1 MPPFLS
7 VRFLFTNFA
16 GSNTMGR
23 KLNRFNL
30 WLRRQSHL
38 SVLLVAGAV
47 IVLLFSNEETSMA
60 RSQELDKEIAE
71 LMAGIEAA
79 KDSADYYKSERQ
91 QLMTQAED
99 LEKVSRENYGMQ
111 RPTEDVYLLA
121 P

>member
-1 MPPFLS
+1 
-7 VRFLFTNFA
+7 
-16 GSNTMGR
+16 MGR

-60 RSQELDKEIAE
+60 RSQELDKDIAA
-71 LMAGIEAA
+71 LKASITQAN
-79 KDSADYYKSERQ
+79 DSADYYKKARER
-91 QLMTQAED
+91 LLNGTED

-111 RPTEDVYLLA
+111 RATEDVYIIA